1 MKIRKWELRFYNMN
15 ISIFGLGYVG
25 VVSAGCL
32 ASVGHKIIGVDVN
45 ETKVDMLNRGIS
57 PIIEKDLSA
66 LLSQGKQKGLI
77 SATTDSSKAIRDT
90 EISLVCVGTPSR
102 ENGSL
107 NTKYIEHVCKEIG
120 DCLAS
125 KPEPYI
131 LVFRSTM
138 LPGTCRETIIPLI
151 EKTSGRKEG
160 KDFFVT
166 FNPEFLRE
174 ATAVYDFSNPPKIV
188 VGAKYP
194 SAAKKVLA
202 LYHGLPG
209 PRIITTLEIAEM
221 VKYVDN
227 NYHALKITFTNEI
240 GLICKELGL
249 DSHEVMDIFKQ
260 DTKLNISPNYLNPGF
275 AFGGSCLPKDLR
287 SINYLAK
294 RLDLET
300 PLLDSIIRSNN
311 VQISTTIKY
320 IMSLGK
326 KKIGIAGFSFKAGT
340 DDLRES
346 PLIEVIETLYGK
358 GYDLKLY
365 DRNVSIAKLMGA
377 NKEYINNHVPH
388 ISSLMVDSLDDLLA
402 DREVIVIGNK
412 DEEFKRLFSD
422 SRDDQIIFDLVKIS
436 EVKNTRKNYQGIYW

>member
-1 MKIRKWELRFYNMN
+1 MN

-32 ASVGHKIIGVDVN
+32 ASRGHKIIGVDVN
-45 ETKVDMLNRGIS
+45 ETKVEMLDKGIS
-57 PIIEKDLSA
+57 PIIEKDLPG
-66 LLSQGKQKGLI
+66 LLSQAKPKGLI
-77 SATTDSSKAIRDT
+77 SATTDTCGAIHET
-90 EISLVCVGTPSR
+90 QMSLICVGTPSSA
-102 ENGSL
+102 NGSL
-107 NTKYIEHVCKEIG
+107 DTEYVENVCEEIG
-120 DCLAS
+120 VFLRAKTES
-125 KPEPYI
+125 HI

-138 LPGTCRETIIPLI
+138 LPGTCRDNIIPLI
-151 EKTSGRKEG
+151 EKISGKKEG
-160 KDFFVT
+160 KGFFVA

-174 ATAVYDFSNPPKIV
+174 ATAVFDFNNPPKTV
-188 VGAKYP
+188 VGTDNP
-194 SAAKKVLA
+194 SIADEVLK
-202 LYHGLPG
+202 LYDGLPG
-209 PRIITTLEIAEM
+209 PKIKTTLETAEM

-227 NYHALKITFTNEI
+227 NFHALKITFANEV
-240 GLICKELGL
+240 GHICKRLSI
-249 DSHEVMDIFKQ
+249 DSHEVMDIFIQ
-260 DTKLNISPNYLNPGF
+260 DTKLNISPYYLKPGF

-311 VQISTTIKY
+311 VQISATIKY
-320 IMSLGK
+320 IMSFGK

-388 ISSLMVDSLDDLLA
+388 ISSLMVNSLDDLLA
-402 DREVIVIGNK
+402 DRDIIIIGNK
-412 DEEFKRLFSD
+412 DEEFKRLLSD
-422 SRDDQIIFDLVKIS
+422 SRDDQLIFDLVKIS
-436 EVKNTRKNYQGIYW
+436 ETKNTRKNYQGIYW